1 MRRRRKTSLMTQ
13 LLRYGVVGGI
23 AFLVDYGTLYALTE
37 FAGLHHLVSAALAF
51 TAGLLVNYTLSILW
65 VFRGERSWKPAAE
78 FTAFA
83 AIGIVGAGLNE
94 GIIWLGTDVAGLH
107 YLLSKL
113 ISTAIVF
120 FWNFFARKLLIFS
133 RRK

>member
-1 MRRRRKTSLMTQ
+1 MKRRRKTPLLRQ

-23 AFLVDYGTLYALTE
+23 AFVVDYGTLYALTE
-37 FAGLHHLVSAALAF
+37 EAGLHHLLSAVIAF
-51 TAGLLVNYTLSILW
+51 TAGLLVNYILSILW

-83 AIGIVGAGLNE
+83 LIGLIGAGLNE
-94 GIIWLGTDVAGLH
+94 LIIWLGTDVAGLH

-120 FWNFFARKLLIFS
+120 FWNFFARKLLLFS
-133 RRK
+133 K